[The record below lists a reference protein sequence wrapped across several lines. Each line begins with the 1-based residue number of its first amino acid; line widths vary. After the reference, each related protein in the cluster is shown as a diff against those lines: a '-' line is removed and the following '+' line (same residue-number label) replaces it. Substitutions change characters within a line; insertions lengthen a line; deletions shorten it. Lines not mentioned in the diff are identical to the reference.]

1 LIFITV
7 VWIMVLTVTAF
18 LVVLVAPIDFA
29 LFGEKYDRL
38 VNSVI
43 KAFIAITTVMLFI
56 LGLNRLKRFYIQKK
70 LEIK

>member
-29 LFGEKYDRL
+29 LFGENYDRL

-43 KAFIAITTVMLFI
+43 QAFVAITTVMLFI
-56 LGLNRLKRFYIQKK
+56 LGLNRLKSFYIQKK

>member
-1 LIFITV
+1 MIFITV

-38 VNSVI
+38 VNSI
-43 KAFIAITTVMLFI
+43 IQAFVAITSVMLFI

>member
-56 LGLNRLKRFYIQKK
+56 LGLNRLKSFYIQKK

>member
-1 LIFITV
+1 MIFITV

-56 LGLNRLKRFYIQKK
+56 LGLNRLKSFYIQKK

>member
-1 LIFITV
+1 
-7 VWIMVLTVTAF
+7 MVLTVTAF

-56 LGLNRLKRFYIQKK
+56 LGLNRLKSFYIQKK